1 MKKLSVLAVAVLL
14 VLAASSVFAQPSSKA
29 GVAVTSL
36 TLIDATTETHSFDPV
51 LTTTIK
57 TPNQKDL
64 LIGVSLETALY
75 TLTQVKSK
83 HGQRDSSNATAGIDI
98 KVVIDEG
105 TPDEQMAKPGVVT
118 FDERSQTLSAE
129 LGGVIESCTLS
140 VDPDTGDGT
149 LDIKEDCLVTDEM
162 IELILQTMSAHH
174 FNFIV
179 ANLTPGVHTVTV
191 KAEINSSTDSTNGTA
206 DAWANIGQ
214 GTLSIEEIRATNAP
228 EGVIIL
234 E

>member
-1 MKKLSVLAVAVLL
+1 MKKVIVLSI
-14 VLAASSVFAQPSSKA
+14 AAFCIMATAVFAQPSSKA

-36 TLIDATTETHSFDPV
+36 TLINATDQTHSFDPV
-51 LTTTIK
+51 LSSVIK

-83 HGQRDSSNATAGIDI
+83 LGTLDSSNATAGIKI

-105 TPDEQMAKPGVVT
+105 TPYEQTAKPGVVT

-129 LGGVIESCTLS
+129 LGGVIESCTVS
-140 VDPDTGDGT
+140 VDPATGTGT
-149 LDIKEDCLVTDEM
+149 IVIGEDCVVTDEM
-162 IELILQTMSAHH
+162 IELILKTMSAHH

-179 ANLTPGVHTVTV
+179 ANLAPGDHTVAV
-191 KAEINSSTDSTNGTA
+191 KAEISSSTTSANGTA
-206 DAWANIGQ
+206 NAWASIGQ
-214 GTLSIEEIRATNAP
+214 GSLTIEEIRATNSP
-228 EGVIIL
+228 EGVIVL

>member
-1 MKKLSVLAVAVLL
+1 
-14 VLAASSVFAQPSSKA
+14 
-29 GVAVTSL
+29 
-36 TLIDATTETHSFDPV
+36 
-51 LTTTIK
+51 
-57 TPNQKDL
+57 
-64 LIGVSLETALY
+64 
-75 TLTQVKSK
+75 
-83 HGQRDSSNATAGIDI
+83 
-98 KVVIDEG
+98 
-105 TPDEQMAKPGVVT
+105 
-118 FDERSQTLSAE
+118 
-129 LGGVIESCTLS
+129 
-140 VDPDTGDGT
+140 
-149 LDIKEDCLVTDEM
+149 
-162 IELILQTMSAHH
+162 MSAHH